1 MPPQLHEYVQAGY
14 INRNLVEMNHTAS
27 VSRQPVDIKL
37 DPLYDRL
44 HRPVFQQRSIDTG
57 CNEGVVFISK

>member
-1 MPPQLHEYVQAGY
+1 
-14 INRNLVEMNHTAS
+14 MNHTAP

-37 DPLYDRL
+37 DPLYYRL